1 VTGER
6 PAYATTDIWNPERIA
21 RVGRRWDRRALAAEI
36 TQVEALAAR
45 YAADAA
51 AYVAACRARLDALA
65 AVEERQVVA
74 IRYDDRRFT
83 CSFTVDVAA
92 LPVVGGVRRDG
103 ILIPLP
109 PHPRRAEF
117 CDGSWNGT
125 GHACIRDVR
134 DHALALARDLGLP
147 IWVDDLPRRLAF
159 PKDCGIEV
167 IRPR

>member
-1 VTGER
+1 LYRGLIYQASGIVRPPGIAYAEGAGAAPRGRDQEDGPPGR
-6 PAYATTDIWNPERIA
+6 PA
-21 RVGRRWDRRALAAEI
+21 GALAHASRGRDR
-36 TQVEALAAR
+36 AGGRPGGRPAR
-45 YAADAA
+45 Q
-51 AYVAACRARLDALA
+51 RRL
-65 AVEERQVVA
+65 
-74 IRYDDRRFT
+74 
-83 CSFTVDVAA
+83 
-92 LPVVGGVRRDG
+92 GGVRRDG